1 MKNHFHTGIETA
13 VILTLEVAI
22 LFHVFR
28 VIGLKMAKRGGGF
41 GKAGEAIGGFFTF
54 GGTT

>member
-13 VILTLEVAI
+13 AILTLEVAL
-22 LFHVFR
+22 LFHVGR
-28 VIGLKMAKRGGGF
+28 WIGAKLAKRSGGI

-54 GGTT
+54 GGSA